1 MSVFLVTGGAGFIGS
16 HIVERLVK
24 QNHTVKVL
32 DNFVSGKEEN
42 LSPFLDKI
50 ELIKGDIRDEV
61 VLSKAVKGCDYILHQ
76 AALRSVPKSMSN
88 PQEYHDVNVT
98 GTLKVLLAA
107 RDAKV
112 KRVVFA
118 SSSSVYGET
127 NKFPQKEDFTTEP
140 ISPYA
145 TTKLLGEYYCNLF
158 AKSFGLD
165 TFCLRYFNVFGPRQ
179 SLESLY
185 AVVVPKFIT
194 SILDG
199 KSCPVHGDGSQ
210 SRDFTF
216 VGNVVDA
223 NIKAAL
229 CESPLKGESVN
240 IASGRDYTVLELI
253 KIINQILNTDIKPDF
268 IDKRPGDVQKTNADI
283 SKAAQ
288 LIKYIPLTDFKKG
301 LEITASYFK
310 ENLKK

>member
-1 MSVFLVTGGAGFIGS
+1 MIFLVTGGAGFIGS
-16 HIVERLVK
+16 HITERLVK
-24 QNHTVKVL
+24 ENHTVRVL

-42 LSPFLDKI
+42 LSAFLDKI
-50 ELIKGDIRDEV
+50 DLIKGDVRDKEI
-61 VLSKAVKGCDYILHQ
+61 LEKAVKGCDYVLHQ
-76 AALRSVPKSMSN
+76 AALRSVPKSMSR
-88 PQEYHDVNVT
+88 PEEYHDVNVT
-98 GTLKVLLAA
+98 GTLRLLLAA
-107 RDAKV
+107 KEAKV

-127 NKFPQKEDFTTEP
+127 DIFPQKEDFPTNP

-145 TTKLLGEYYCNLF
+145 TTKLMGEYYCRLF
-158 AKSFGLD
+158 SNSFGLD
-165 TFCLRYFNVFGPRQ
+165 TFCLRYFNVFGARQ

-194 SILDG
+194 SILNN
-199 KSCPVHGDGSQ
+199 KSCPVHGDGTQ

-229 CESPLKGESVN
+229 NTESLKGEAVN
-240 IASGRDYTVLELI
+240 IASGKDHTVLELI
-253 KIINQILNTDIKPDF
+253 DTLNQILNTDIKPEL

-283 SKAAQ
+283 SKAAN
-288 LIKYIPLTDFKKG
+288 LIKYAPLIDFKNG

-310 ENLKK
+310 QIQNK

>member
-1 MSVFLVTGGAGFIGS
+1 VSVFLVTGGAGFIGS